1 MITRYTPL
9 ATLTAAVFSLMIF
22 SPAFASEVAQAQQ
35 KQPMQGQ
42 ADGKGAAAA
51 VSDQKLDAFAVAYL
65 QVDKVRQEYS
75 AKIGATSDEG
85 AKQKLQT
92 EASEQM
98 VKAVEASPDMSVEE
112 YTSILKAAQND
123 PALAKKV
130 QEKMGNPAPSQQ

>member
-9 ATLTAAVFSLMIF
+9 ATLTAAVFCLMIF
-22 SPAFASEVAQAQQ
+22 SLASASEVAQAQQ
-35 KQPMQGQ
+35 KPPMQGQ
-42 ADGKGAAAA
+42 ADGNGAAAA
-51 VSDQKLDAFAVAYL
+51 VSDQKLEAFAVAYQ

-75 AKIGATSDEG
+75 AKIGATSGEA